1 MGCSIINIKVVNCQI
16 QVTDT
21 CAKDQICYFD
31 KVLKASKNRIW
42 FSMGGLICSY
52 DVRSIAI
59 PNFATGTEIADLLN
73 TQLEECRNLVTVDM
87 PPVEP
92 VKEIVETITVVD
104 PDNPKK
110 TITLF
115 LFKNPTCVTTDIE
128 GTNIVNLN
136 DYEMNNTEL
145 GNLIAGSVLVPNEIP
160 FYSDGITICPDGSV
174 QDIVALVKGSTL
186 YTDFVTAMTA
196 KFPLV
201 DGAAYGLSKISI
213 KQFSGEPKRKVYCDI
228 AEAEVIVDQNTQIKT
243 VGIGNT
249 SFLTVGGR
257 KSYGR
262 DLKLV
267 EVLLPDGSCVNC
279 YDVACQLVD
288 GDLTAEG
295 LVGNAVHI
303 DFCIACFITPV

>member
-136 DYEMNNTEL
+136 DYEMANTPGYGRALPKNSSPLIPFSLCGPLTGTLADILTEL
-145 GNLIAGSVLVPNEIP
+145 ATDTDFETAVTEEVPTGLTRLQIYQAPKGTTCKGQPVTAGGVLIGSRSLDDAEGWCKKKDYEDKDCDSYSEGIDLTTTLEIP
-160 FYSDGITICPDGSV
+160 
-174 QDIVALVKGSTL
+174 A
-186 YTDFVTAMTA
+186 
-196 KFPLV
+196 
-201 DGAAYGLSKISI
+201 GAAIL
-213 KQFSGEPKRKVYCDI
+213 GEAI
-228 AEAEVIVDQNTQIKT
+228 
-243 VGIGNT
+243 GICIDADDN
-249 SFLTVGGR
+249 
-257 KSYGR
+257 
-262 DLKLV
+262 D
-267 EVLLPDGSCVNC
+267 
-279 YDVACQLVD
+279 A
-288 GDLTAEG
+288 
-295 LVGNAVHI
+295 AVQ
-303 DFCIACFITPV
+303 